1 MPEALVALVPLLP
14 WLAGAW
20 IAVTWMSGRNRG
32 EAGERPTGRVASFA
46 ALVSLLLLLV
56 LDLQALLRGQAPGQ
70 LVLGQWLASGEH
82 QVSISFTLDGFAL
95 VVATLVAF
103 ICLLVTRFSVNY
115 LHREAGFQRFFMI
128 LMLFTGAMLLI
139 VLAGNAALA
148 FVGWE
153 LAGVSSYLLIAYV
166 YERPNATR
174 NATRAF
180 LSNRIGDA
188 GFILGLFLCLQ
199 LLGTLEWDALA
210 QGAGELD
217 QLSAALLAIG
227 FLVAA
232 FAKSAQ
238 VPFAPWIARA
248 LEGPTPSSAV
258 FYGALMVHAG
268 VYLVIRLEPV
278 LVQSPVVLALLVFI
292 GALTAL
298 YGFLGG
304 LVQTVVKS
312 VLMFSTSAQ
321 VGLMFLACG
330 LGWFELAAWHLVLHA
345 GWRIYQF
352 LHAPSLMHLMH
363 RPTRP
368 VPRWLRNRR
377 RLHTAALQRFWL
389 DHLADWLLV
398 RPTQALARDIRA
410 FDEHVVNRM
419 VGLPASISLVSSL
432 AQWEQRKQR
441 DGGVLDGDTGDVG
454 RARGA
459 AGKLMEWI
467 AGGLQWFEERLVL
480 RGGEQGL
487 QALLQRVGTYLME
500 VERLLSHP
508 RYLLLFI
515 LATFIVII

>member
-1 MPEALVALVPLLP
+1 MAESLVWLVPLLP
-14 WLAGAW
+14 WLAAGW
-20 IAVTWMSGRNRG
+20 IGIGWLLGRNRG
-32 EAGERPTGRVASFA
+32 EAGERGTARVASGT
-46 ALVSLLLLLV
+46 ALLALLILLV
-56 LDLQALLRGQAPGQ
+56 LDVQALWTGAAPGQ
-70 LVLGQWLASGEH
+70 VVLGQWLASGEY
-82 QVSISFTLDGFAL
+82 QVLVSFALDGYAL
-95 VVATLVAF
+95 LVATLVAF
-103 ICLLVTRFSVNY
+103 IGLLVIRFSVNY

-128 LMLFTGAMLLI
+128 LSLFTGAMLLI

-153 LAGVSSYLLIAYV
+153 LAGVSSYLLIAYA
-166 YERPNATR
+166 YQRPVATI

-188 GFILGLFLCLQ
+188 GFMLGLFLCLH
-199 LLGTLEWDALA
+199 LLGTLEWDGLA
-210 QGAGELD
+210 RGAGELG
-217 QLSAALLAIG
+217 QLSAALVAAG
-227 FLVAA
+227 FLLAA

-248 LEGPTPSSAV
+248 LEGPTPSSAL

-268 VYLVIRLEPV
+268 VYLVIRLEP
-278 LVQSPVVLALLVFI
+278 LLMQSPVLLALLVLV
-292 GALTAL
+292 GGLTAL

-304 LVQTVVKS
+304 LVQTDVKS

-345 GWRIYQF
+345 AWRAFQF
-352 LHAPSLMHLMH
+352 LSAPALMHLMH

-368 VPRWLRNRR
+368 VPAWLRGRR
-377 RLHTAALQRFWL
+377 WLHTAALQRFWL
-389 DHLADWLLV
+389 DPLANWLLV
-398 RPTQALARDIRA
+398 RPTQALARDVRA

-432 AQWEQRKQR
+432 AQWEQRKQLK
-441 DGGVLDGDTGDVG
+441 GGVLDGDTGDVG

-459 AGKLMEWI
+459 AGHLMEWI
-467 AGGLQWFEERLVL
+467 ASGLQWFEERLVL

-487 QALLQRVGTYLME
+487 QSLIQRLGTYLTE

-508 RYLLLFI
+508 RYLLLVI
-515 LATFIVII
+515 LATFVVIL

>member
-1 MPEALVALVPLLP
+1 MAESLVWLVPLLP
-14 WLAGAW
+14 WLAAAW
-20 IAVTWMSGRNRG
+20 IGLDFLRGRRRG
-32 EAGERPTGRVASFA
+32 EAGERATARIASGA
-46 ALVSLLLLLV
+46 TLLSLLLLL
-56 LDLQALLRGQAPGQ
+56 LLGAEALLRGAAPGQ
-70 LVLGQWLASGEH
+70 LVLGQWLASGDYRVL
-82 QVSISFTLDGFAL
+82 VSFGLDGYAL
-95 VVATLVAF
+95 LVATLVAF
-103 ICLLVTRFSVNY
+103 VALLTTRFSVNY

-128 LMLFTGAMLLI
+128 LSLFTGAMLLI

-166 YERPNATR
+166 HQRPQATT

-188 GFILGLFLCLQ
+188 GFILALFLSLH
-199 LLGTLEWDALA
+199 LLGTLEWDGLA
-210 QGAGELD
+210 AGAADLG
-217 QLSAALLAIG
+217 QLSAALVAAG
-227 FLVAA
+227 FLLAA

-248 LEGPTPSSAV
+248 LEGPTPSSAL

-268 VYLVIRLEPV
+268 VYLVLRLEP
-278 LVQSPVVLALLVFI
+278 LLSQSPVLLALLVLV
-292 GALTAL
+292 GGLTAL

-304 LVQTVVKS
+304 LVQSDIKS
-312 VLMFSTSAQ
+312 VLMFSTTAQ

-345 GWRIYQF
+345 AWRAFQF
-352 LHAPSLMHLMH
+352 LSAPALMHLMH

-368 VPRWLRNRR
+368 VPAWLGRRRWLF
-377 RLHTAALQRFWL
+377 TAALQRFWL

-398 RPTQALARDIRA
+398 RPSQALARDVRA

-441 DGGVLDGDTGDVG
+441 KGGVLDGDTGDVG

-459 AGKLMEWI
+459 AGHLMEWI

-487 QALLQRVGTYLME
+487 QALIQRLGTYLTE

-508 RYLLLFI
+508 RYLLLVI
-515 LATFIVII
+515 LATFVVIL